1 MYTIQG
7 KGVSGGVANGP
18 LCFYRRG
25 DHDIAKHEIADAE
38 AEKQRFE
45 SARQTAMEQLKA
57 LYEKAVAEVGE
68 EGAELFEAH
77 QMMLDDLD
85 YVEGIQDL
93 IDGEPFRRWQ
103 SSLRRCL
110 PQWMTAT
117 CRRAPQTSRIFPT
130 ASLVF

>member
-25 DHDIAKHEIADAE
+25 DHDVAKHEVADTE

-57 LYEKAVAEVGE
+57 LYEKALAEVGE

-77 QMMLDDLD
+77 QMLS
-85 YVEGIQDL
+85 L
-93 IDGEPFRRWQ
+93 IH
-103 SSLRRCL
+103 
-110 PQWMTAT
+110 
-117 CRRAPQTSRIFPT
+117 I
-130 ASLVF
+130 